1 MTFSDQP
8 PPAATG
14 AKVSAA
20 TAGGSGG
27 AAPTGLPF
35 ELRQIASKYPVTL
48 YSGNDCGPCGTAKS
62 MLVNRGIPFSER
74 TVITSED
81 FKALQR
87 LSGDTSLPFAT
98 IGGQQLKG
106 FSDVEWTQFLNAAGY
121 PAASVLPS
129 SYRPPAATPLVAIA
143 APSPPRATAQPAPA
157 AAARHRWPLPPA
169 AIRRLPSTVSGDAH
183 SRNASEL
190 GFVSGSGSAYFQTPG
205 ISTRRF
211 AFRRRKR
218 GLEHQRLDAARRAQ
232 QAHMGFLEG
241 EHPHRHHARPLADLR
256 SRRPAGR

>member
-1 MTFSDQP
+1 MKTNAVKSLAPHALLALAVAAVCLFSPLAQAQQVYRIVGPDGKVTFSDQP

-20 TAGGSGG
+20 NPGGSGG

-35 ELRQIASKYPVTL
+35 ELRQIANRYPVTL
-48 YSGNDCGPCGTAKS
+48 YSGENCGPCGTAKS

-98 IGGQQLKG
+98 IGSQQLKG

-143 APSPPRATAQPAPA
+143 APSATGSGPARA
-157 AAARHRWPLPPA
+157 AAAPAPVAPP
-169 AIRRLPSTVSGDAH
+169 PPE
-183 SRNASEL
+183 ASN
-190 GFVSGSGSAYFQTPG
+190 
-205 ISTRRF
+205 
-211 AFRRRKR
+211 
-218 GLEHQRLDAARRAQ
+218 
-232 QAHMGFLEG
+232 
-241 EHPHRHHARPLADLR
+241 
-256 SRRPAGR
+256 PAGIKF